1 MTALEAVSAYLP
13 PDAVP
18 IDDIGARIGQTPR
31 QLRLYKRFH
40 GLSEVRYGP
49 EQSLAD
55 LMVSAASGLTDLSGR
70 EHRVRYL
77 VHARTLQTVAPYPA
91 NPLHEARRR
100 LGLEHASA
108 FTLTEHACASGLLA
122 VDLIGRLLRADGDPD
137 ALGLLITGEK
147 AFTPLVQHIPDTTY
161 MGEGGAAVLLRAGD
175 GGGDTLR
182 SYVSRTRGEFAA
194 GLWMDPESSSRFQ
207 EVYETTLAEVI
218 AQALEEAG
226 TGLEELRLILPHN
239 VNRHSWR
246 RLCKRMGYPAEQAF
260 LDNVSWVGHC
270 FCADPFIN
278 YRSAVDSG
286 FLRSGDYY
294 LMAAVGLG
302 ATFSAMVFQH

>member
-13 PDAVP
+13 SEPVT
-18 IDDIGARIGQTPR
+18 IDEISERTGQTPR
-31 QLRLYKRFH
+31 QLRLYKRFY
-40 GLSEVRYGP
+40 GLSEVRYGR
-49 EQSLAD
+49 EQSLTD
-55 LMVSAASGLTDLSGR
+55 LMVSAVDGLKALSGQ

-77 VHARTLQTVAPYPA
+77 VHARTLHTVSPYPA
-91 NPLHEARRR
+91 NPLHDARRR

-122 VDLIGRLLRADGDPD
+122 VDLIGRLLRADGDPE

-147 AFTPLVQHIPDTTY
+147 AFTPLAQYIPDTTY
-161 MGEGGAAVLLRAGD
+161 MGEGAAAVLLRSGD
-175 GGGDTLR
+175 TGGDTLR
-182 SYVSRTRGEFAA
+182 SYASLTRGEFAA
-194 GLWMDPESSSRFQ
+194 GLWMDPEVSSRFQ
-207 EVYETTLAEVI
+207 EVYEKTLTDVI
-218 AQALEEAG
+218 TQALEEAG
-226 TGLEELRLILPHN
+226 IGLEDLRLILPHN

-246 RLCKRMGYPAEQAF
+246 RLCKRMGYPADQAF

-270 FCADPFIN
+270 FCADSFIN
-278 YRSAVDSG
+278 YRSAVDHGS
-286 FLRSGDYY
+286 LRSGDYY